1 VLIKGNNK
9 TVRKF
14 IDCFYNRGCFLS
26 LTAMNTA
33 YLLLGSNEG
42 DRVQHLSHAL
52 KLIDQKAGTLA
63 KQSAIYVTVAWG
75 NAEQPDF
82 LNQVVCITTDLS
94 PQQLLNALLAIEQE
108 IGRIRTGAKW
118 MQRIIDLD
126 ILFYNDLVM
135 ATEELTIPHPFL
147 QDRKFVLVPL
157 LEIAATYVHPV
168 FQKSVAALTDACI
181 DQLEVKKLMI
191 IPH

>member
-1 VLIKGNNK
+1 
-9 TVRKF
+9 
-14 IDCFYNRGCFLS
+14 
-26 LTAMNTA
+26 MNTA

-42 DRVQHLSHAL
+42 DRLEHLSRAL
-52 KLIDQKAGTLA
+52 KLINQKAGVLVT
-63 KQSAIYVTVAWG
+63 QSAIYVTVAWG
-75 NAEQPDF
+75 NRDQPDF

-94 PQQLLNALLAIEQE
+94 PEQLLKALLSIEQE
-108 IGRIRTGAKW
+108 IGRTRSGTKW

-135 ATEELTIPHPFL
+135 TTEELTIPHPFL

-157 LEIAATYVHPV
+157 LEIAAAYVHPV
-168 FQKSVAALTDACI
+168 FQKNIAVLTEACT
-181 DQLEVKKLMI
+181 DKLEVKKLMT